1 MIDFNNFIELNT
13 AEMYRTLKELATI
26 PAPSGH
32 EEERAKYCLEFLKAC
47 GSKDAYIDSALN
59 VVLPIN
65 IEGKDSITVI
75 GAHTDVV
82 FDFDVPLNYVEK
94 DGKIFCPGIGD
105 DTASAVV
112 LMYTAKYLIE
122 NNIKPQNGLIIVL
135 DSCEEGMGN
144 LKGIRQL
151 MDEFGGRIKEFI
163 TYDSNFD
170 SIANEC
176 VGSHRYKVTVK
187 TEGGHSFADFGNANA
202 INELA
207 KIVNKIYNLSAVEK
221 EGSHTTYNVGII
233 EGGTSVNTIAQNASM
248 LCEYRSDNREC
259 LEVMKDAFMDIF
271 ASCGS
276 DDVAV
281 EVETVG
287 ERPCS
292 AVDKNKQMQLSEKV
306 KKVCDEIYGLDVYFR
321 SGSTDC
327 NIPMSMG
334 IPAVNMGV
342 YIGGKSHTT
351 EEWIDKE
358 SILKGLLASLK
369 LIDELCIM
377 RAKNEE

>member
-1 MIDFNNFIELNT
+1 MTDFNAFIENNK
-13 AEMYRTLKELATI
+13 EDMYRTLKELATI

-32 EEERAKYCLEFLKAC
+32 EEKRAEYCLNLLKSFGA
-47 GSKDAYIDSALN
+47 DDVYIDEALN
-59 VVLPIN
+59 VMLPFN
-65 IEGKDSITVI
+65 IEGKEDITVI
-75 GAHTDVV
+75 GAHTDIV
-82 FDFDVPLNYVEK
+82 FGFDVPLNYVEE

-105 DTASAVV
+105 DTACAVI
-112 LMYTAKYLIE
+112 LMYTAKYLLE

-151 MDEFGGRIKEFI
+151 MKDFKGRVKEFI
-163 TYDSNFD
+163 TYDSDFY
-170 SIANEC
+170 SIADEC

-187 TEGGHSFADFGNANA
+187 TEGGHSFASFGNANA

-207 KIVNKIYNLSAVEK
+207 KIVNEIYSLSVPER
-221 EGSHTTYNVGII
+221 EGATTTYNVGII

-259 LEVMKDAFMDIF
+259 LEIMKAEFERIF
-271 ASCGS
+271 ESAKS
-276 DDVAV
+276 DKVTVDV
-281 EVETVG
+281 EVVG

-292 AVDKNKQMQLSEKV
+292 DVDKNLQKELAKRC
-306 KKVCDEIYGLDVYFR
+306 KKLCDETYGVDVFFR

-327 NIPMSMG
+327 NIPLSMG

-342 YIGGKSHTT
+342 FIGGLSHTT
-351 EEWIDKE
+351 EEWIDKD
-358 SILKGLLASLK
+358 SVLKGLLCSLK
-369 LIDELCIM
+369 LVKELG
-377 RAKNEE
+377 